1 MPWRLRCVKNILV
14 KKPKTFS
21 FEIRDA
27 ESFKHSILINKPF
40 GSLDSVIEWAKQELA
55 DEWRW
60 QVIQN
65 SSDQSPGSYVFY
77 FDSEA
82 DYLAFTMKFS

>member
-1 MPWRLRCVKNILV
+1 MKPTLTKR
-14 KKPKTFS
+14 PKTFS

-40 GSLDSVIEWAKQELA
+40 GSLDSVIEWAKTELS

-60 QVIQN
+60 QVIRT
-65 SSDQSPGSYVFY
+65 SSDQLPGSYIFY
-77 FDSEA
+77 FDSES
-82 DYLAFTMKFS
+82 DYLAFTMKFA

>member
-1 MPWRLRCVKNILV
+1 MKNTLT
-14 KKPKTFS
+14 KRPKTFS

-40 GSLDSVIEWAKQELA
+40 GSLDSVIEWAKTELS

-60 QVIQN
+60 QVIRT
-65 SSDQSPGSYVFY
+65 SSDQAPGSYVFY
-77 FDSEA
+77 FDSES
-82 DYLAFTMKFS
+82 DYLAFTMKFA

>member
-1 MPWRLRCVKNILV
+1 MKTTLIKR
-14 KKPKTFS
+14 PKSFS

-40 GSLDSVIEWAKQELA
+40 GSIDSVIEWAKTELS

-60 QVIQN
+60 QVIRT
-65 SSDQSPGSYVFY
+65 SSDQLPGSYIFY
-77 FDSEA
+77 FDSES
-82 DYLAFTMKFS
+82 DYLAFTMKFA